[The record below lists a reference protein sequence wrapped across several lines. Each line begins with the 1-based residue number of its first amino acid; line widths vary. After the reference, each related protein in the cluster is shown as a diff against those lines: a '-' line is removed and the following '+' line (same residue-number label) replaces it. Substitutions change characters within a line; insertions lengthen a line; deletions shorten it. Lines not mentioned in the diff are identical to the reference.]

1 MATEF
6 YTDAILDANFGRLT
20 DFSTD
25 IVDTLQSL
33 TTLAERTETRLQI
46 LEKLSARPVVVKSS
60 KVLILTAMAVS
71 AYAGYKY
78 AENRFKDDFATLQ
91 RLREN
96 EREMAKSRTD
106 HPAGKKINGQ
116 TQTHTS

>member
-6 YTDAILDANFGRLT
+6 YTDQILDDNFHRII
-20 DFSTD
+20 DFNND
-25 IVDTLQSL
+25 VLETLGSL
-33 TTLAERTETRLQI
+33 TTLAERTETRLHV

-78 AENRFKDDFATLQ
+78 AENRFKDDFTTLQ

-106 HPAGKKINGQ
+106 HPAGRKINGE